1 MSQPEIEILVSA
13 VDKATA
19 AIKEIGNKIDGS
31 MDKINTANSKVDASN
46 KKVEASGKQV
56 ALAFN
61 NVATS
66 GMALY
71 NAIDRVQDMQVQVDK
86 ANLAVK
92 SSLNSLED
100 AQTRYNKTVEKFGIL
115 SPEATAALSD
125 LQIAQERH
133 TLAQSKA
140 EVMQGNLNE
149 AMVQSAL
156 TVIPSLI
163 TMITSVMTISTS
175 WTAVTHGVS
184 GALSFLAANPIIL
197 VIAAIAALVIGLIW
211 LYNNCQEFRD
221 LINTIGAYL
230 GGAFKAAFDGLVWLW
245 NNYFAPAL
253 AAIRSGLEWLWNN
266 ILVPLANYLVG
277 TFVAAWNTLG
287 NAISWVYNT
296 LIKPIFDALNWAYN
310 NILKPIADFL
320 GGIASAAQGAINA
333 VTGVGKAAG
342 PLSVP
347 GMPLSYP
354 GRQKGGIVTSP
365 QLSWIGEAGPEA
377 VIPLSGPY
385 MPRGL
390 GGVTI
395 QGPLIYVA
403 GNMDDAIVDK
413 TIVKLERVLG
423 SVLVENSSSG
433 ALTTHKRIRYGSQRR

>member
-1 MSQPEIEILVSA
+1 MAKI
-13 VDKATA
+13 ATSNA
-19 AIKEIGNKIDGS
+19 
-31 MDKINTANSKVDASN
+31 KVDASN

-61 NVATS
+61 NVMTS

-71 NAIDRVQDMQVQVDK
+71 NAIDRVQDMQIQVNK

-92 SSLNSLED
+92 TSLDAAEG
-100 AQTRYNKTVEKFGIL
+100 AQTRYNKTVEKFGEI
-115 SPEATAALSD
+115 SPETEAALQD
-125 LQIAQERH
+125 LKLAQERH
-133 TLAQSKA
+133 TLAQQRA
-140 EVMQGNLNE
+140 EMMQGNLNE

-163 TMITSVMTISTS
+163 TMITSIMTISTS

-245 NNYFAPAL
+245 NNVFGPAL
-253 AAIRSGLEWLWNN
+253 AAIRTGLEWLWTNV
-266 ILVPLANYLVG
+266 LVPLSAFLINNLL
-277 TFVAAWNTLG
+277 AAWNQLSNG
-287 NAISWVYNT
+287 IKWAYNT
-296 LIKPIFDALNWAYN
+296 FIKPVFDALQWAYN

-320 GGIASAAQGAINA
+320 GSIVTGANAAANA
-333 VTGVGKAAG
+333 VSNIGGVTTV
-342 PLSVP
+342 VP
-347 GMPLSYP
+347 KSGGALPH
-354 GRQKGGIVTSP
+354 GQEGGIITRPTVM
-365 QLSWIGEAGPEA
+365 LAGEAGPEA
-377 VIPLSGPY
+377 LLPLSGPY
-385 MPRGL
+385 ARGL
-390 GGVTI
+390 GGITI

-403 GNMDDAIVDK
+403 GNMDDVIVEK
-413 TIVKLERVLG
+413 TIVKLERVLA
-423 SVLVENSSSG
+423 SILVETSSSG
-433 ALTTHKRIRYGSQRR
+433 ALATHKRIRYGSQRR

>member
-19 AIKEIGNKIDGS
+19 TIKDIGSKVDASMSKIE
-31 MDKINTANSKVDASN
+31 TANSKVDASN
-46 KKVEASGKQV
+46 QKVEASGKQV

-61 NVATS
+61 NVMTS

-71 NAIDRVQDMQVQVDK
+71 NAIDRVQDMQLQVDK

-92 SSLNSLED
+92 SSLNAAED
-100 AQTRYNKTVEKFGIL
+100 AQTRYNAAVEKFGIL

-133 TLAQSKA
+133 TLAQDRASN
-140 EVMQGNLNE
+140 MQSNLNE
-149 AMVQSAL
+149 AMVMSAL

-184 GALSFLAANPIIL
+184 GALGFLAANPIVL

-245 NNYFAPAL
+245 TNVFGPAL
-253 AAIRSGLEWLWNN
+253 AAVRSGLEWIWNN
-266 ILVPLANYLVG
+266 VLIPLANYLVG
-277 TFVAAWNTLG
+277 TFIAAWKTLG

-296 LIKPIFDALNWAYN
+296 LIKPIFDALSWAWN
-310 NILKPIADFL
+310 NIIKPIADFL
-320 GGIASAAQGAINA
+320 GGVGAALG
-333 VTGVGKAAG
+333 GVGSAISGALGLGGTPAAAAKMTSG
-342 PLSVP
+342 
-347 GMPLSYP
+347 
-354 GRQKGGIVTSP
+354 GRAKGGIVTSP
-365 QLSWIGEAGPEA
+365 EVALIGEAGPEA
-377 VIPLSGPY
+377 IIPLSGPY

-390 GGVTI
+390 GGITV
-395 QGPLIYVA
+395 QGPLVYVA

-413 TIVKLERVLG
+413 TIVKLERVLA